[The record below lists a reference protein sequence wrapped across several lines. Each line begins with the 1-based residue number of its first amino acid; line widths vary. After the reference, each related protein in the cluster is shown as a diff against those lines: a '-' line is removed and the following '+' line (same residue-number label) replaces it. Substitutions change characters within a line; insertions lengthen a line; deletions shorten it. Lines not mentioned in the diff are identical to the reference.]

1 MQNQIKMEFININ
14 INRFTSKLIAPV
26 NASNG
31 LHSAKTSDAVML

>member
-1 MQNQIKMEFININ
+1 MQNQIEMKFININ

-31 LHSAKTSDAVML
+31 LHSIGTSDAVML